1 MTIDNIDERL
11 EKIKKLL
18 GEKNGV
24 IDDEIRNEIFQITT
38 QKKQEQ
44 SKNAAKDLFKASNSY
59 DSKEVIR
66 SLGDIE
72 TPDIVKDQIRKTL
85 SSILDPVRTTFMVE
99 IPKYIDAISTEQ
111 KYIKNIPRA
120 VLAGS
125 MKKIEDGKFVS
136 AVTGEDANKFMVN
149 PEFKQLLSTGYKPLP
164 DSKEYQDHIGNI
176 SGLSTRYGT
185 PESDYIKNKDGNDI
199 PNLEN
204 KIEKVPATRNKT
216 AGLFIETFDN
226 ILDNTDF
233 INNSAFKEISLEGF
247 LLQDKETKD
256 LKSPSNTASPN
267 WKISYKEKGEKYY
280 LYIKNN
286 YEYYSS
292 NVKTSNTSSYAFV
305 GKLDNNFSDVAK
317 QYIGGNLPECESYNN
332 DELYKNI
339 MSEDIT
345 NILQLGQGTTIN
357 ANRNQF
363 RTFLERKYPEIVQNF
378 IQNFFSSYQKN
389 RLLNPFKIPA
399 IPGLNEEDINKA
411 TNLIILNLINFIPE
425 VSQELIDCGKQ
436 PHPLNIDEVIELMS
450 KKFTQT
456 GNQIV
461 PKSDP
466 RDNVQL
472 ANKNPITE
480 ATSVATAL
488 LLIRLCVLEN
498 ILKGLFV
505 FDEHQY
511 DLNILD
517 GELLVDFI
525 FVKVL
530 DSLENINILPQIEQ
544 IVEDNYDFFK
554 TNGVIKDEDTNIDT
568 NIESISINKVRV
580 SDNTSEIK
588 TIIKSLI
595 RKTLGY
601 LKNLIGTES
610 SGNSNNS
617 TEMLSRITNNV
628 IYDVVGDQTLNFNT
642 KYNEKRY
649 SKRFASTELD
659 NFFILEKYVDV
670 GETFYKDN
678 ATTRTTQFTKI
689 ADKYS
694 NIKGCINLDIY
705 ERFLNEFIN
714 TEINGNRIPTSFI
727 IFDRSALGILNSV
740 MNQPKIGTRLVQVF
754 SKEKYNNT
762 RVEGRQISV
771 SVIDKEASAD
781 EIEDWKDQGVDLYNN
796 NIQTKLK
803 SFILNTNRDYDIK
816 VEKIKQKKMYGFYN
830 IHKNGFL
837 YYYNSLLVCEQ
848 QMAIPFARLYD
859 TVESKVNDL
868 NQVYEENKPQML
880 NNIIQ
885 NPKYEILINKGL
897 FVDKLPNLAL
907 IYSNCALSNSQMDNL
922 FAGSKKRILDIYDA
936 SVNIKNYKY
945 KNSTDKL
952 GGISKKYQSDIMNIG
967 NPNGGTNFDVLQFFI
982 TTPILILKGLCQVM
996 DPNISIA
1003 SQIVNAAAAG
1013 LLFPKIN
1020 EDTNELS
1027 YPGESV
1033 ILPTVLASLALL
1045 PVNIFAP
1052 ILGPLAIGPPV
1063 TPLPGMLFWALEPLL
1078 WKLPFFQNQAS
1089 NSDAAKKLKN
1099 DPNNKGLNIGGAD
1112 KFNCSTNQDE

>member
-1 MTIDNIDERL
+1 MTIDNTDERL

-24 IDDEIRNEIFQITT
+24 IDDEIKNEIFEITT
-38 QKKQEQ
+38 RKKQEQ
-44 SKNAAKDLFKASNSY
+44 SRSVAKDLFKASNSY

-99 IPKYIDAISTEQ
+99 IPKYVDAISTEE

-125 MKKIEDGKFVS
+125 MKKIEDGRFVS
-136 AVTGEDANKFMVN
+136 TVTGEDANKFMVN

-164 DSKEYQDHIGNI
+164 DSKEYQDHIGNL
-176 SGLSTRYGT
+176 SELSTIYGT

-199 PNLEN
+199 PDLQN

-226 ILDNTDF
+226 ILKNTNF
-233 INNSAFKEISLEGF
+233 INNDAFKEISLEGF

-280 LYIKNN
+280 LNINNN

-317 QYIGGNLPECESYNN
+317 QYIDGDLPECESYNN
-332 DELYKNI
+332 DELYKKI
-339 MSEDIT
+339 MSEDIA
-345 NILQLGQGTTIN
+345 NILELGQGT
-357 ANRNQF
+357 RSQF
-363 RTFLERKYPEIVQNF
+363 RNFLETKYPEIVQNF

-461 PKSDP
+461 PKIDP

-511 DLNILD
+511 DINILD

-580 SDNTSEIK
+580 SNNSSELKTLIK
-588 TIIKSLI
+588 ALA

-610 SGNSNNS
+610 SDNSNNS

-628 IYDVVGDQTLNFNT
+628 IYDVVGDQTLKFNT
-642 KYNEKRY
+642 KYNESRY

-659 NFFILEKYVDV
+659 NFFILEKYIDV

-678 ATTRTTQFTKI
+678 ATTRTTQFQTI
-689 ADKYS
+689 ADKYG
-694 NIKGCINLDIY
+694 NIKGCINLNIY
-705 ERFLNEFIN
+705 ETFLKDFIN
-714 TEINGNRIPTSFI
+714 TEIRTNTFPVSSGIGRLPLN
-727 IFDRSALGILNSV
+727 ILNNV
-740 MNQPKIGTRLVQVF
+740 MNTPKIGTRLVQVF

-762 RVEGRQISV
+762 EVEGRQISV

-781 EIEDWKDQGVDLYNN
+781 EIEDFKDSLGVDRYND

-803 SFILNTNRDYDIK
+803 SFILNKNRDYDIK

-837 YYYNSLLVCEQ
+837 YYYNSLLVCEKQ
-848 QMAIPFARLYD
+848 ITIPFSRLVG
-859 TVESKVNDL
+859 TVENSVNDL
-868 NQVYEENKPQML
+868 NQVYEENKLQML
-880 NNIIQ
+880 NDIIQ

-897 FVDKLPNLAL
+897 FIDKLPNLAL

-967 NPNGGTNFDVLQFFI
+967 NPNGGINFDVLQFFI

-1013 LLFPKIN
+1013 LLFPKID
-1020 EDTNELS
+1020 EDTNQIS

-1052 ILGPLAIGPPV
+1052 ILGALAIGPPV

-1099 DPNNKGLNIGGAD
+1099 DPKNKGLNIGGAD